1 MKPALIILIALFTC
15 SALMGQKKIPSFGDI
30 DVSDLKMTSCNFEP
44 DAPALK
50 LFDITE
56 TDFNLFSNGSS
67 KMKIEHRVRIKIFNE
82 KGYEYATVRIPYISK
97 RGIGKIKELR
107 GIVYTLDNS
116 GKIIKEELERNDFF
130 KQNVV
135 ENLGMV
141 SFTFP
146 NLKPGSVVEYSY
158 TRVENNI
165 YQIDPWIIQSE
176 IPVQYSSFSIKT
188 PPFAVLKGKLFGPDS
203 VEFKSKISNN
213 YGPGKNAFYKENI
226 TSFKPEPFMTSDK
239 DNMMKMVF
247 FHIPQPSLYAGLLTS
262 SQNIWREVG
271 DYFLRSEKIIGQIKK
286 IIPGAEKIV
295 DSANKISSVPDRI
308 KYIYTS
314 VRKQVPGKTQQT
326 INPEDI
332 IEAWNNHSGNTADI
346 NIILLNLLDKAKIAC
361 YPILVSTRDNGIIS
375 KDFPTFSQLNGLDVV
390 AMIDSSKYFL
400 LDASIKFQSVNTPP
414 LNILNREVLLL
425 RPGYINWFIVTDE
438 RSLLK
443 QSITLFCDLK
453 ESGIVEGEAS
463 VQHYHYAK
471 SYMLDSN
478 LKDEE
483 NKNKKIFDEK
493 PPGLTIISA
502 KQELTEDD
510 DDPLYESISFTYQPQ
525 QTDNYYFLNPQFLTP
540 QRNNPFIA
548 DKRNTD
554 IDLICNQQI
563 IISVNLN
570 LPESFEVD
578 HLPKNIIVRAP
589 DSSFYY
595 KRSYSASSGII
606 HLTQIF
612 EISRAIFFKE
622 DYAGL
627 KEFFSRMYTLMNEEV
642 VLKKKN

>member
-1 MKPALIILIALFTC
+1 VKPALIILIALFTC

-295 DSANKISSVPDRI
+295 D
-308 KYIYTS
+308 
-314 VRKQVPGKTQQT
+314 
-326 INPEDI
+326 
-332 IEAWNNHSGNTADI
+332 
-346 NIILLNLLDKAKIAC
+346 
-361 YPILVSTRDNGIIS
+361 
-375 KDFPTFSQLNGLDVV
+375 
-390 AMIDSSKYFL
+390 
-400 LDASIKFQSVNTPP
+400 
-414 LNILNREVLLL
+414 
-425 RPGYINWFIVTDE
+425 
-438 RSLLK
+438 
-443 QSITLFCDLK
+443 
-453 ESGIVEGEAS
+453 
-463 VQHYHYAK
+463 
-471 SYMLDSN
+471 
-478 LKDEE
+478 
-483 NKNKKIFDEK
+483 
-493 PPGLTIISA
+493 
-502 KQELTEDD
+502 
-510 DDPLYESISFTYQPQ
+510 
-525 QTDNYYFLNPQFLTP
+525 
-540 QRNNPFIA
+540 
-548 DKRNTD
+548 
-554 IDLICNQQI
+554 
-563 IISVNLN
+563 
-570 LPESFEVD
+570 
-578 HLPKNIIVRAP
+578 
-589 DSSFYY
+589 
-595 KRSYSASSGII
+595 
-606 HLTQIF
+606 
-612 EISRAIFFKE
+612 
-622 DYAGL
+622 
-627 KEFFSRMYTLMNEEV
+627 
-642 VLKKKN
+642 